1 MSSSLKEKWTSD
13 SGPAGGSAKAG
24 GRGRTRGAAL
34 ERMSAKRLRHAHGDD
49 RARWHAL
56 LARPE
61 VFAAATA
68 GAAST
73 PALPVTPPGTSPGVR
88 ASPRPL
94 LRGGLRACLL
104 PRGALRN
111 SAHTSRLSPFPRAS
125 EGAPGSGFP
134 GSEPASDPAFSPA
147 SLTSSWARWRSLN
160 AACPR
165 GGNDLLAGAGRGP
178 VTKPGRGAMDAGEE
192 KLGDWGRRRGED
204 RDTERNRETGTDC
217 PHHTLSDPKLGC
229 QGPRPPP
236 PNRSPPHLFPKSRRR
251 ATSCPCGVLS
261 LRPRT
266 RVLNKLQA

>member
-1 MSSSLKEKWTSD
+1 MRLQAETKNHFGDSPKADCSLHPPHTKQSEPSGGKGGDWPRATHLTDLPGGYQQVSSSLKEKWTSD
-13 SGPAGGSAKAG
+13 SGPAGGSARAG

-34 ERMSAKRLRHAHGDD
+34 ERMSAKRRRRAHGYD
-49 RARWHAL
+49 REAGWHAL

-94 LRGGLRACLL
+94 RQGGLRACL

-111 SAHTSRLSPFPRAS
+111 SAHTSRLSLFPRAS

-160 AACPR
+160 AACSPGR
-165 GGNDLLAGAGRGP
+165 NDLPAGAVQGR
-178 VTKPGRGAMDAGEE
+178 VTGMRGR
-192 KLGDWGRRRGED
+192 
-204 RDTERNRETGTDC
+204 
-217 PHHTLSDPKLGC
+217 
-229 QGPRPPP
+229 
-236 PNRSPPHLFPKSRRR
+236 KS
-251 ATSCPCGVLS
+251 
-261 LRPRT
+261 
-266 RVLNKLQA
+266 

>member
-13 SGPAGGSAKAG
+13 PGPAGGSARAG

-34 ERMSAKRLRHAHGDD
+34 ERMSAKRRRHAHGDD
-49 RARWHAL
+49 RAAGWQAL

-61 VFAAATA
+61 VFVAATA

-94 LRGGLRACLL
+94 RRGGLRSCLL

-111 SAHTSRLSPFPRAS
+111 SAHTSRWSPFPRAS

-178 VTKPGRGAMDAGEE
+178 VTKPGEGRWMRGRESWG
-192 KLGDWGRRRGED
+192 LGGGAEVK
-204 RDTERNRETGTDC
+204 TETQRETGRQALVAPTTPFPTPSRAARD
-217 PHHTLSDPKLGC
+217 LDPLLRIV
-229 QGPRPPP
+229 PRPISSPSPAAGPP
-236 PNRSPPHLFPKSRRR
+236 PVPAVSSACVPGLGF
-251 ATSCPCGVLS
+251 
-261 LRPRT
+261 
-266 RVLNKLQA
+266 

>member
-13 SGPAGGSAKAG
+13 SGPAGGSARAG

-34 ERMSAKRLRHAHGDD
+34 ERMSAKRRRLAHGYDG
-49 RARWHAL
+49 AAGWHAL

-61 VFAAATA
+61 VFAAATT

-94 LRGGLRACLL
+94 RRGGLRACLL

-111 SAHTSRLSPFPRAS
+111 SAHTSRLPPFPRAS
-125 EGAPGSGFP
+125 EGAPGSAFP

-160 AACPR
+160 ASCSPGA
-165 GGNDLLAGAGRGP
+165 NDLPAGAVQGP
-178 VTKPGRGAMDAGEE
+178 VTWMRGRKSWG
-192 KLGDWGRRRGED
+192 LGGRRRGED
-204 RDTERNRETGTDC
+204 RDTERTRRQALTA
-217 PHHTLSDPKLGC
+217 PPSPFQPQAWL
-229 QGPRPPP
+229 PRTSTPPP
-236 PNRSPPHLFPKSRRR
+236 DRAPPHLIPKSPDSGSKQDR
-251 ATSCPCGVLS
+251 AGEY
-261 LRPRT
+261 RG
-266 RVLNKLQA
+266 